1 MSKTLVILSALTLF
15 STFGCKDDKPT
26 PTDGETAAQAVET
39 ETAPQVQEITL
50 YSGRSEA
57 LVGPVIEAFQKDTG
71 IKLNVKYGSSGELAG
86 TLIEEGTRSPAD
98 VYWAQDAQTLGIL
111 TEKGM
116 FSVLPEDILSK
127 SESPYQAPQK
137 DWVAT
142 SGRSRVLVYNTEK
155 VKAEELPK
163 TVEELTDPKWKGRV
177 GWAPENASFQ
187 AFVAAMVEAK
197 GQEATQ
203 KWLEAMMANEP
214 KAYPKN
220 TPAVLATGKG
230 EVDVALVNHYYLFQ
244 VKAEHGADFPV
255 ANHFFKNGA
264 AESLVNVAGVAVLKT
279 SKNQEVAHQFV
290 TYLLGESAQKH
301 FAEVTYEFPAGA
313 GVTPS
318 HELPKMIDLNAPKI
332 DVAKLSNLKTT
343 VELLRSTKALP

>member
-1 MSKTLVILSALTLF
+1 MSKTLIFLSALTLL
-15 STFGCKDDKPT
+15 TTVGCKDEKPVA
-26 PTDGETAAQAVET
+26 PST
-39 ETAPQVQEITL
+39 ETANQPAEAPKVQEITL

-98 VYWAQDAQTLGIL
+98 IYWAQDAQTLGIL

-116 FSVLPEDILSK
+116 LSPIPEEILAK

-142 SGRSRVLVYNTEK
+142 SGRSRVLVYNTDKIME
-155 VKAEELPK
+155 ADLPK

-187 AFVAAMVEAK
+187 AFVAAMVETK
-197 GQEATQ
+197 GEEATK
-203 KWLEAMMANEP
+203 KWLEAMMLNAP

-244 VKAEHGADFPV
+244 VKAEHGADFPIK
-255 ANHFFKNGA
+255 NYFFKNGG
-264 AESLVNVAGVAVLKT
+264 AESLVNVAGVGILKT
-279 SKNQEVAHQFV
+279 SKNQETAQKFV
-290 TYLLGESAQKH
+290 TYLMGESAQKH
-301 FAEVTYEFPAGA
+301 FAEVTYEFPAAA

-318 HELPKMIDLNAPKI
+318 HALPKMVDLNAPKI

>member
-1 MSKTLVILSALTLF
+1 MLSAI
-15 STFGCKDDKPT
+15 P
-26 PTDGETAAQAVET
+26 E
-39 ETAPQVQEITL
+39 EI
-50 YSGRSEA
+50 
-57 LVGPVIEAFQKDTG
+57 
-71 IKLNVKYGSSGELAG
+71 LA
-86 TLIEEGTRSPAD
+86 
-98 VYWAQDAQTLGIL
+98 
-111 TEKGM
+111 
-116 FSVLPEDILSK
+116 K

-142 SGRSRVLVYNTEK
+142 SGRSRVLVYNTDKIME
-155 VKAEELPK
+155 ADLPK

-187 AFVAAMVEAK
+187 AFVAAMVETK
-197 GQEATQ
+197 GEEATK
-203 KWLEAMMANEP
+203 KWLEAMMLNAP

-244 VKAEHGADFPV
+244 VKAEHGADFPIK
-255 ANHFFKNGA
+255 NHFFKNGG
-264 AESLVNVAGVAVLKT
+264 AESLVNVAGVGILKT
-279 SKNQEVAHQFV
+279 SKNQETAQKFV
-290 TYLLGESAQKH
+290 TYLMGESAQKH
-301 FAEVTYEFPAGA
+301 FAEVTYEFPAAA

-318 HELPKMIDLNAPKI
+318 HELPKMVDLNAPKI

>member
-1 MSKTLVILSALTLF
+1 MKVLILLSALTIL
-15 STFGCKDDKPT
+15 SVAPGCKEEKPPEA
-26 PTDGETAAQAVET
+26 PTQTAET
-39 ETAPQVQEITL
+39 EPPVAKTVTL

-57 LVGPVIEAFQKDTG
+57 LVGPVIEAFQKETG
-71 IKLNVKYGSSGELAG
+71 INVDVKYGSSGELAG

-98 VYWAQDAQTLGIL
+98 VFWAQDAQTLGIL
-111 TEKGM
+111 TEKGLLSELPA
-116 FSVLPEDILSK
+116 SVLAK

-163 TVEELTDPKWKGRV
+163 SVEELTDPAWKGRV

-187 AFVAAMVEAK
+187 AFIAAMVEIK
-197 GQEATQ
+197 GEEETS
-203 KWLEAMMANEP
+203 KWLDAMIANEP
-214 KAYPKN
+214 VAYPKN

-244 VKAEHGADFPV
+244 VKAEHGADFPIE
-255 ANHFFKNGA
+255 NHFFKNGG
-264 AESLVNVAGVAVLKT
+264 AESLVNVAGVAMLKT
-279 SKNQEVAHQFV
+279 SKNTEAAQQFV
-290 TYLLGESAQKH
+290 DYLMGESAQKH
-301 FAEVTYEFPAGA
+301 FAEVTYEFPAAA
-313 GVTPS
+313 GVAPS
-318 HELPKMIDLNAPKI
+318 HKLPKMTELNTPKI

-343 VELLRSTKALP
+343 VTLLRTAKALP